1 MQPLVAERI
10 PATPAM
16 MTRISDF
23 PVAVIDV
30 KHTRGFCALPAEN
43 AEHRGPVGR
52 SAVVSSSQATSRL
65 RKGAP
70 KRDENVA
77 VRGLAVRR
85 ESSNVCGPG
94 EEPDHMKNSIAKG
107 DLKGLAAA
115 LDAISSLSP
124 EELDAQW
131 KALYGSDSPDRLRR
145 PLMIQALAYRI
156 QEQAFGGL
164 KPATRRLL
172 RSIAG
177 DIESRSPIVAHAAR
191 RIKAGAVLIR
201 EWHGTKHHVTALKD
215 GFMFRGKTLP
225 IAFQNRW
232 RDHRYAMVR
241 ATLFRSEKFSSG
253 EETCNPLNRRRCA
266 AQSTPENHLRKDSS
280 KTLIRST
287 LNVRRA
293 NRSSRA
299 RRAKAGG

>member
-156 QEQAFGGL
+156 QEQALGGL

-215 GFMFRGKTLP
+215 GFMFRGKRFQSLSR
-225 IAFQNRW
+225 IAGEITGTRW
-232 RDHRYAMVR
+232 SGP
-241 ATLFRSEKFSSG
+241 LFFGLKNSRQEKKLAS
-253 EETCNPLNRRRCA
+253 
-266 AQSTPENHLRKDSS
+266 H
-280 KTLIRST
+280 
-287 LNVRRA
+287 
-293 NRSSRA
+293 
-299 RRAKAGG
+299 